1 MSKRTWGGPTLVQN
15 KRCCFEPVPFEPV
28 PVDTGASCEPPPT
41 SNKRKREF
49 EDQIQK
55 RQRSINEKRGTKRP
69 ACLDSDCFD
78 SELEHLEKRMRASMP
93 TATEAIAFLIPHM
106 LKLRNLYSASQQKVD
121 DLQLTNSKLE
131 ASNLELKKNV
141 VKVGSFYM
149 SENARLKS
157 ELELARYRLQMFGP
171 KPRRDF

>member
-28 PVDTGASCEPPPT
+28 SIDRGASSKPPPT
-41 SNKRKREF
+41 SNKRKHEF
-49 EDQIQK
+49 VGQNPK
-55 RQRSINEKRGTKRP
+55 RQRSINEKRGTKRS
-69 ACLDSDCFD
+69 ACFD

-106 LKLRNLYSASQQKVD
+106 LKLRNLYNASQQKVD
-121 DLQLTNSKLE
+121 DLQLANSKLE
-131 ASNLELKKNV
+131 ENNLELKNNL